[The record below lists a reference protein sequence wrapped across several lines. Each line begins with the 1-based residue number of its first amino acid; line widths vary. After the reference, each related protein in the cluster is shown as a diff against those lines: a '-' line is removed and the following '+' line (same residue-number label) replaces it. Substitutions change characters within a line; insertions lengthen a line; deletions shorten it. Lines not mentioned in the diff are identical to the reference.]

1 MDDGAK
7 RSYDPG
13 SPLTL
18 EITMETALL
27 ANAELTMD
35 GGYFLALLSRV
46 AHTTCAATL
55 LGGLIYMRFV
65 LAPAEPDGD
74 AEAALF
80 AGRRKAW
87 AACVG
92 VCTGLLLISGTINLL
107 LVMWNYKNLPKLYHP
122 LFGVKFLLA
131 IGLMAIM
138 AFIAGK
144 TGLAE
149 KMRSSLRK
157 WLNLALALGL
167 AIFLL
172 GGMLRSFRDLP
183 DARVAAP
190 TAEEAPAFADD
201 PIELPE

>member
-1 MDDGAK
+1 
-7 RSYDPG
+7 
-13 SPLTL
+13 
-18 EITMETALL
+18 MEAPLL
-27 ANAELTMD
+27 ADAALTMD
-35 GGYFLALLSRV
+35 GGYFLGLLSRV
-46 AHTTCAATL
+46 IHTTSAATL

-92 VCTGLLLISGTINLL
+92 ACTGLLLISGTYNLV
-107 LVMWNYKNLPKLYHP
+107 LVMIGYKNLPGLYHP
-122 LFGVKFLLA
+122 LFGAKFLLA

-138 AFIAGK
+138 AFVAGK
-144 TGLAE
+144 TTLAD
-149 KMRSSLRK
+149 KMRGSLRK

-167 AIFLL
+167 LIFLL

-183 DARVAAP
+183 DARVSVP
-190 TAEEAPAFADD
+190 TADEAPAFADD
-201 PIELPE
+201 PIDITE

>member
-1 MDDGAK
+1 MEA
-7 RSYDPG
+7 
-13 SPLTL
+13 TL
-18 EITMETALL
+18 FAD
-27 ANAELTMD
+27 ASLTMD
-35 GGYFLALLSRV
+35 GGYFLGLLSRV
-46 AHTTCAATL
+46 VHTTCAATL

-74 AEAALF
+74 AESALF

-87 AACVG
+87 AACVA
-92 VCTGLLLISGTINLL
+92 VCTGLLLLSGAYNLV
-107 LVMWNYKNLPKLYHP
+107 LVMMGYKNLPGLYHP
-122 LFGVKFLLA
+122 LFGAKFLLA

-149 KMRSSLRK
+149 KMRGSLRK
-157 WLNLALALGL
+157 WLNIALALGL

-183 DARVAAP
+183 DARVAVP
-190 TAEEAPAFADD
+190 TADEAPAFSDD
-201 PIELPE
+201 PIELTE